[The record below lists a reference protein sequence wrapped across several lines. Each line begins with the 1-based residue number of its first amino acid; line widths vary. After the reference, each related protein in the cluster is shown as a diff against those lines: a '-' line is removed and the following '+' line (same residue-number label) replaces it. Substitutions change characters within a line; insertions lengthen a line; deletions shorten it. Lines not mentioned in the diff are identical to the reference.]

1 MADMDSTT
9 LFPCTT
15 PNFSLIDDNNT
26 NNSTTI
32 TPTSSFSSSGA
43 PNQMSFGADMA
54 WTTIFTIMIICAM
67 FGNLVVFWI
76 VLAHRRM
83 QNVTNYFLVNLS
95 LADLMMS
102 CLNTIFNFIF
112 MKNRWASWLD
122 DLRFI
127 VWGQASAE
135 KKKKNVLLL
144 HCAGSEALQ
153 WFKTIKLNKKE
164 EEDYSQIVVRAM
176 SEDFSPKESVL
187 FERNWIFG
195 SVYCKIN
202 NFMAHISVPVSVFT
216 LVAIS
221 IDRYI
226 VIVYPLKQRITKT
239 VARILLILI
248 WSGSSL
254 LSLPSLL
261 YSKTV
266 TVILWGSK
274 GSKENSAQERKLSS
288 KRKVVKMFIVLV
300 IIFAVCWFPYHVYF
314 IYIYHDKDLT
324 KKPFIQHVYLGFYW
338 LAMANSMFNPFIYY
352 WMNARFRGYFKSLLV
367 SLKIII
373 CKPKGLWRKTES
385 KSSLNIGTFPSDP
398 GLFKSQSTQ
407 VKT

>member
-1 MADMDSTT
+1 
-9 LFPCTT
+9 
-15 PNFSLIDDNNT
+15 
-26 NNSTTI
+26 
-32 TPTSSFSSSGA
+32 
-43 PNQMSFGADMA
+43 
-54 WTTIFTIMIICAM
+54 
-67 FGNLVVFWI
+67 
-76 VLAHRRM
+76 
-83 QNVTNYFLVNLS
+83 
-95 LADLMMS
+95 
-102 CLNTIFNFIF
+102 
-112 MKNRWASWLD
+112 
-122 DLRFI
+122 
-127 VWGQASAE
+127 
-135 KKKKNVLLL
+135 
-144 HCAGSEALQ
+144 
-153 WFKTIKLNKKE
+153 
-164 EEDYSQIVVRAM
+164 
-176 SEDFSPKESVL
+176 
-187 FERNWIFG
+187 
-195 SVYCKIN
+195 
-202 NFMAHISVPVSVFT
+202 
-216 LVAIS
+216 

-266 TVILWGSK
+266 TSRNLTVCFLHWPDGYPSVSRLDYVYNIMYFILTYILPILLMVICYGHISVILWGSK

-398 GLFKSQSTQ
+398 GLFKVNRLKLRPDNVQKSASSGGMNPKPNNSSDKNRSNLGSYGCSSQHLEHRSIPSSDLENLKRCSHDSESMGKPSQILRISVPFRNNPHIAELTIGN
-407 VKT
+407 TSM